1 VAGQKGSGREP
12 NSGPTLG
19 FSMANGTVYG
29 FDYSRQANAEE
40 LAETVVQIFL
50 GGLFSPANEKE

>member
-1 VAGQKGSGREP
+1 
-12 NSGPTLG
+12 
-19 FSMANGTVYG
+19 MADGTVYG